1 MRNNVFTIVC
11 LFFFLF
17 MACSKNSS
25 DTDFFHYDTSLSYN
39 ENLLVLDSISACI
52 DDELEWERFFK
63 QDSVF
68 IKRQGDKEIIVFP
81 SQLNTL
87 RRVVKS
93 IGIHSFGDTL
103 KIELIEK
110 EKSPG
115 LSLDCPVWVY
125 GSLNGELDG
134 KYVKTFTGVYL
145 LVKD

>member
-52 DDELEWERFFK
+52 DDELEWECFFK

>member
-1 MRNNVFTIVC
+1 
-11 LFFFLF
+11 

-52 DDELEWERFFK
+52 DDEMEWERFK

-68 IKRQGDKEIIVFP
+68 IKRQSDKEIIVFP

>member
-1 MRNNVFTIVC
+1 MRNYIFMIVC
-11 LFFFLF
+11 SLFFLF
-17 MACSKNSS
+17 IACSKNSS
-25 DTDFFHYDTSLSYN
+25 ETDFFHYDTSLSYN
-39 ENLLVLDSISACI
+39 ENLLVLDSISSCI
-52 DDELEWERFFK
+52 DDEMEWERFFK

-87 RRVVKS
+87 RRTIKS
-93 IGIHSFGDTL
+93 IGINSFGDTL

-134 KYVKTFTGVYL
+134 KYIKTFTGVYL

>member
-1 MRNNVFTIVC
+1 
-11 LFFFLF
+11 

-52 DDELEWERFFK
+52 DDEMEWERFK

-125 GSLNGELDG
+125 DSLNGELDG

>member
-1 MRNNVFTIVC
+1 
-11 LFFFLF
+11 

-52 DDELEWERFFK
+52 DDEMEWERFFK

-87 RRVVKS
+87 RRVVSHVNKAKPFPC
-93 IGIHSFGDTL
+93 GISTSRHSSSVFRGCIPHRSLGDF
-103 KIELIEK
+103 
-110 EKSPG
+110 S
-115 LSLDCPVWVY
+115 S
-125 GSLNGELDG
+125 
-134 KYVKTFTGVYL
+134 
-145 LVKD
+145 

>member
-11 LFFFLF
+11 LLFFLF

-52 DDELEWERFFK
+52 DDEMEWERFK

-68 IKRQGDKEIIVFP
+68 IKRQSDKEIIVFP